1 NAGYF
6 DREIVPVEVPQKKG
20 PPLLVGRDEGPR
32 PDTSIEA
39 LHHLKPAF
47 KKDGTV
53 TAGNAPGVNDAAA
66 AVVVT
71 SARHAAAL
79 GLTPSF
85 RIVAQGTSGLEPKWV
100 LMAPVEA
107 IRQLWKKTGWDAAS
121 VDLYE
126 INEAF
131 SVQLV

>member
-66 AVVVT
+66 
-71 SARHAAAL
+71 L

-85 RIVAQGTSGLEPKWV
+85 RIVAQATSGLEPKWV

-126 INEAF
+126 
-131 SVQLV
+131 S